1 MTKNKAIL
9 MLIAAGVMWSLGG
22 LLIKSINWPP
32 LAISGL
38 RSIIAAVII
47 YIFGNIDNFNF
58 KKIEILSA
66 CFYVIVV
73 TLFVLANKYTT
84 AGNAI
89 LLQYTAPIY
98 VAMFGYLFLK
108 EKAYL
113 IDWFT
118 ICLLFVGL
126 SFFFFDELST
136 DGFLGNIF
144 AILSGVSFAALT
156 ILLRKQKTGNPI
168 RSIFLGNIF
177 AFILGLPQIYSS
189 TTPEIFPWVLIILLG
204 VFQLGFSY
212 IIFTNAIKHVSALDA
227 IIYPVIEPILNPI
240 LVFLFIGEKLGSWS
254 LVGGGLVVGSVLFRG
269 IFQIRRP

>member
-32 LAISGL
+32 MAISGL